1 MNNILEVNG
10 LVKRYPAFS
19 LDNISFSLPEGCVT
33 GFIGANGAGKTT
45 TIRSILNLAH
55 KDVGVVKIFG
65 LDADAYEQE
74 IKDRIG
80 IVMDSNY
87 FYNDLSMKDMKSI
100 VAPAY
105 SKWSDADYRAY
116 MEKFELDPKQKIST
130 LSRGMRMKY
139 ALVLALS
146 HQAEL
151 LIMDEP
157 TSGLDPLVRSQFL
170 EIVLDY
176 MKNGGKGVFFS
187 THITSDL
194 DKIADMLILID
205 GGKIIFQRDKDDLL
219 DTFRTVK
226 GNTAA
231 LNDKNKRLIRGLRV
245 SAFGFTGITDQVPE
259 IKKEMPDV
267 LLEKATIEDIM
278 LAAFLGISILIP
290 LLVII
295 LLKNTVQIQGIGMFV
310 FLYMVILMELSFM
323 QSVATEEEKSPK
335 ATALLCAAP
344 YPRKSYVIAKYIC
357 YPIFY
362 GVCIAIYSIIAAV
375 YSGLGFLNITEALTV
390 FLVGAILYG
399 IYTPIAIKYGITKAR
414 LVFTVAILLISL
426 GPTLVVQVFHPDM
439 KLILSLMQNVSSA
452 AVPIIL
458 GIAGIII
465 LILSMIISVHIFEKK
480 EL

>member
-1 MNNILEVNG
+1 MDNILEING

-19 LDNISFSLPEGCVT
+19 LDSVSFSLPEGCVT

-55 KDVGVVKIFG
+55 KDAGTIKIFG
-65 LDADAYEQE
+65 LDAEEHEKE

-80 IVMDSNY
+80 IIMDGSY
-87 FYNDLSMKDMKSI
+87 FYNDLSMRDMKSI
-100 VAPAY
+100 IAPAY
-105 SKWSDADYRAY
+105 SKWSDADYQSY
-116 MEKFELDPKQKIST
+116 MDKFDLDPKQKIST
-130 LSRGMRMKY
+130 LSSGMRMKY

-170 EIVLDY
+170 EIIKEY

-194 DKIADMLILID
+194 DKIADMLILIN
-205 GGKIIFQRDKDDLL
+205 GGKIIFQRNKDDLL

-278 LAAFLGISILIP
+278 LAY
-290 LLVII
+290 
-295 LLKNTVQIQGIGMFV
+295 IGGDNDD
-310 FLYMVILMELSFM
+310 
-323 QSVATEEEKSPK
+323 
-335 ATALLCAAP
+335 
-344 YPRKSYVIAKYIC
+344 R
-357 YPIFY
+357 
-362 GVCIAIYSIIAAV
+362 
-375 YSGLGFLNITEALTV
+375 
-390 FLVGAILYG
+390 
-399 IYTPIAIKYGITKAR
+399 
-414 LVFTVAILLISL
+414 
-426 GPTLVVQVFHPDM
+426 
-439 KLILSLMQNVSSA
+439 
-452 AVPIIL
+452 
-458 GIAGIII
+458 
-465 LILSMIISVHIFEKK
+465 
-480 EL
+480 

>member
-245 SAFGFTGITDQVPE
+245 SAFGFTGIMDQVPE

-278 LAAFLGISILIP
+278 LAY
-290 LLVII
+290 
-295 LLKNTVQIQGIGMFV
+295 IGGENDD
-310 FLYMVILMELSFM
+310 L
-323 QSVATEEEKSPK
+323 
-335 ATALLCAAP
+335 
-344 YPRKSYVIAKYIC
+344 
-357 YPIFY
+357 
-362 GVCIAIYSIIAAV
+362 
-375 YSGLGFLNITEALTV
+375 
-390 FLVGAILYG
+390 
-399 IYTPIAIKYGITKAR
+399 
-414 LVFTVAILLISL
+414 
-426 GPTLVVQVFHPDM
+426 
-439 KLILSLMQNVSSA
+439 
-452 AVPIIL
+452 
-458 GIAGIII
+458 
-465 LILSMIISVHIFEKK
+465 
-480 EL
+480 

>member
-33 GFIGANGAGKTT
+33 GFIGANGAGKTP

-278 LAAFLGISILIP
+278 LAY
-290 LLVII
+290 
-295 LLKNTVQIQGIGMFV
+295 IGGENDD
-310 FLYMVILMELSFM
+310 L
-323 QSVATEEEKSPK
+323 
-335 ATALLCAAP
+335 
-344 YPRKSYVIAKYIC
+344 
-357 YPIFY
+357 
-362 GVCIAIYSIIAAV
+362 
-375 YSGLGFLNITEALTV
+375 
-390 FLVGAILYG
+390 
-399 IYTPIAIKYGITKAR
+399 
-414 LVFTVAILLISL
+414 
-426 GPTLVVQVFHPDM
+426 
-439 KLILSLMQNVSSA
+439 
-452 AVPIIL
+452 
-458 GIAGIII
+458 
-465 LILSMIISVHIFEKK
+465 
-480 EL
+480 